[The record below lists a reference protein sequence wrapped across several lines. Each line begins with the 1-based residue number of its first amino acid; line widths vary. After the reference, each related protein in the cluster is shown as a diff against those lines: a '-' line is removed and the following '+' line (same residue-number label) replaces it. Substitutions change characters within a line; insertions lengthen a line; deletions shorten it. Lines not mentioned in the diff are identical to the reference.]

1 MLHGKHKKKCF
12 LRSMGSTFSIFSTP
26 PQPNCHFFL
35 GKITAEGCQKWQ
47 IVIPTLREK
56 QKKISFLRSMGSRF
70 FTFVTPLDWY
80 WHFWLDS
87 PGSGRLRLAQAGSGW
102 LSPVQAGLLTVLGLG
117 GSGFSPTT
125 RAGGQDYVSYTQT
138 PSNYIE
144 PMDIEPLI
152 AIWTIT
158 PSRGW
163 WIIGRYVIGR
173 YDSLAVW

>member
-1 MLHGKHKKKCF
+1 MRYLATQPCMAPQLQANSPPLKKCHLYTRGQVDFKNVIPMLRGKHKKKCF

-80 WHFWLDS
+80 SHFWLDS
-87 PGSGRLRLAQAGSGW
+87 PGSGRLWPALAGS
-102 LSPVQAGLLTVLGLG
+102 LPVLGLG

-138 PSNYIE
+138 PSN
-144 PMDIEPLI
+144 
-152 AIWTIT
+152 
-158 PSRGW
+158 
-163 WIIGRYVIGR
+163 
-173 YDSLAVW
+173 